1 MNNSSPSRPAP
12 RPARSA
18 PYSALN
24 ALQSVLTVGII
35 MATLLT
41 MWTPSNLFS
50 DQLLNEMLLAV
61 QSGGFTPPPPPPPT
75 HPTPNTPPTPRPRPR
90 ARGGFTPTPGAPLN
104 TLTPSSRP
112 RIGIVAGHWANN
124 DDQGAVC
131 DDGLTEL
138 DVNLKIA
145 TYVRDYLLQAGYD
158 VDLLKEFDPKLVQ
171 YRAAALVSI
180 HNDSC
185 VYVNDE
191 ATGFKVAA
199 AMYSAY
205 PEKASRLETCL
216 IQRYKAITN
225 LKFHVN
231 TITND
236 MTAYHAFNEI
246 HTDTTAAIIE
256 TGFLNLDREIL
267 TQQPELVARG
277 VANGIICYVNNET
290 VDPQDIEETPAP

>member
-1 MNNSSPSRPAP
+1 MNNSIPSRPAP
-12 RPARSA
+12 RPARTA

-61 QSGGFTPPPPPPPT
+61 QSGGFTP
-75 HPTPNTPPTPRPRPR
+75 
-90 ARGGFTPTPGAPLN
+90 TPGAPLN

-112 RIGIVAGHWANN
+112 RVGIVAGHWGY
-124 DDQGAVC
+124 DSGAVC

-145 TYVRDYLLQAGYD
+145 TYVRDYLIQAGYD
-158 VDLLKEFDPKLVQ
+158 VDLLKERDPLLVQ

-205 PEKASRLETCL
+205 PEKANRLETCL
-216 IQRYKAITN
+216 IQRYQALTN

-231 TITND
+231 TITVD
-236 MTAYHAFNEI
+236 MTDYHMFNEI

-290 VDPQDIEETPAP
+290 VDPLDVEETPAP

>member
-1 MNNSSPSRPAP
+1 MNNSIPSRPAS
-12 RPARSA
+12 RPARTA

-24 ALQSVLTVGII
+24 ALQSVLTVAFI

-61 QSGGFTPPPPPPPT
+61 QSGGFTP
-75 HPTPNTPPTPRPRPR
+75 TPS
-90 ARGGFTPTPGAPLN
+90 APLN

-112 RIGIVAGHWANN
+112 RIGIVAGHWGN
-124 DDQGAVC
+124 DVGAVC

-145 TYVRDYLLQAGYD
+145 TYVRDYLIQAGYD
-158 VDLLKEFDPKLVQ
+158 VDLFKERDPKLVQ

-205 PEKASRLETCL
+205 PEKAKRLESCL
-216 IQRYKAITN
+216 VQRYQALTN

-236 MTAYHAFNEI
+236 MTEYHMFNEI

-290 VDPQDIEETPAP
+290 LDTPNEEETPAP

>member
-1 MNNSSPSRPAP
+1 MNNSIPSRPAP

-61 QSGGFTPPPPPPPT
+61 QSGGFTP
-75 HPTPNTPPTPRPRPR
+75 
-90 ARGGFTPTPGAPLN
+90 TPGAPLN

-112 RIGIVAGHWANN
+112 RIGIVAGHWGN
-124 DDQGAVC
+124 DSGAVC

-145 TYVRDYLLQAGYD
+145 TYVRDYLIQAGYD
-158 VDLLKEFDPKLVQ
+158 VDLLKERDALLVQ

-205 PEKASRLETCL
+205 PEKANRLETCL
-216 IQRYKAITN
+216 IQRYQALTN

-290 VDPQDIEETPAP
+290 VDPLDAEETPAP